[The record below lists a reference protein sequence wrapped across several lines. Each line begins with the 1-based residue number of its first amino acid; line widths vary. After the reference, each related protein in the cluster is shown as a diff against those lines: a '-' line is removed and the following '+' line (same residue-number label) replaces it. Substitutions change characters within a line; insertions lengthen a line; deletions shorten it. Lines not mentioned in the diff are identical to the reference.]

1 VGALAIG
8 VTVVINVGNIVLR
21 LPRQVAIDLRGIAAY
36 AKAKLRNFLVR
47 KLDTASCHHRIARQR
62 DPWHAPAKR
71 LILRPAPAA
80 TPQGL
85 RRQVLKLRF
94 FQGLGTIAYLA
105 RNDETNGK
113 TGVSEFLIGHLDHL
127 KERVAGAAIGA
138 SLDEVGDAKA
148 TPILPPSPQPIPT
161 QPKGNQVCSP
171 SIKSA
176 KHATHQR
183 TC

>member
-1 VGALAIG
+1 MPSLGKLWRAGLGRRSAGLFEVGALAIG

-47 KLDTASCHHRIARQR
+47 KLDTASCHHRIARQ
-62 DPWHAPAKR
+62 
-71 LILRPAPAA
+71 
-80 TPQGL
+80 
-85 RRQVLKLRF
+85 VLKLRF

-138 SLDEVGDAKA
+138 SLDEVGGAKA
-148 TPILPPSPQPIPT
+148 TPILTAI
-161 QPKGNQVCSP
+161 
-171 SIKSA
+171 A
-176 KHATHQR
+176 
-183 TC
+183 

>member
-1 VGALAIG
+1 M
-8 VTVVINVGNIVLR
+8 
-21 LPRQVAIDLRGIAAY
+21 RQQNDSFCV
-36 AKAKLRNFLVR
+36 
-47 KLDTASCHHRIARQR
+47 Q
-62 DPWHAPAKR
+62 APAV
-71 LILRPAPAA
+71 

-171 SIKSA
+171 SLKSA